1 MSCLLLNDG
10 YYGVPVRV
18 RVYTLVI
25 LLLSVITSSISFLEQ
40 HVSPPQS
47 WCLAGQIDMPLGC
60 VQQTER
66 HHVAPMGGPRKY
78 ESTYTRAEDQTTYLR
93 RYVTPPVQLPSAL
106 RTSQRPW
113 DAPAR
118 QLNELGPPGYNYF
131 RAAQTDELRR
141 WHAKQLV
148 QSKRSP
154 SLRAQE
160 AIMAL
165 NNHLGYDP
173 MSSWPQTPKTPTR
186 STEALAAARATS
198 SDRGHHSSMDVL
210 GATPDD
216 RLPTPN
222 ALLAV
227 RPPMSALMASSSTRG
242 ELY

>member
-141 WHAKQLV
+141 WHAEQAFA
-148 QSKRSP
+148 QSARPGSDHGAQQSPGLRS
-154 SLRAQE
+154 
-160 AIMAL
+160 
-165 NNHLGYDP
+165 H
-173 MSSWPQTPKTPTR
+173 
-186 STEALAAARATS
+186 
-198 SDRGHHSSMDVL
+198 V
-210 GATPDD
+210 
-216 RLPTPN
+216 
-222 ALLAV
+222 
-227 RPPMSALMASSSTRG
+227 LMAPDAKDADTINRGLSSSEGYIIRPRTSQLHGRAWRDA
-242 ELY
+242 